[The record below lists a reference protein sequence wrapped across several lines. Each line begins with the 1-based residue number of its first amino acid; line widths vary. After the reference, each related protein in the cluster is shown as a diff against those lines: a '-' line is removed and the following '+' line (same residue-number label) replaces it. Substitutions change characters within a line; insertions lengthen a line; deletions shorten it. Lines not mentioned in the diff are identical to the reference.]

1 MSPVLLIVG
10 VVVGILALGAV
21 FFFVGRAV
29 GGGGEPEPV
38 AVPTEAPGVL
48 TPIPAPTQP
57 SVEPIPSQPAPAPG
71 NPSPIPSQP
80 SSEPIP
86 TTAAPQPAPEPA
98 PAPAPEPDPQPG
110 PASGQTV
117 DIGAGVTVAVPSGWE
132 AGQLDGGGVVFA
144 GEGGL
149 AGLYLISVDPGVTG
163 TDVASYWIF
172 EVVSEQIA
180 GLEVGQI
187 ESLPTE
193 GSPSVISAASVKY
206 TGTVVTQQGSI
217 PVSGGIVTAVRGDGL
232 SLLMDV
238 LAFPNADE
246 STEAAVRLIAESA
259 FGSF

>member
-29 GGGGEPEPV
+29 AGGGESEPV

-57 SVEPIPSQPAPAPG
+57 SVEPIPSQSAPAPAPG
-71 NPSPIPSQP
+71 TPSPIPSQP

-86 TTAAPQPAPEPA
+86 TTPAPQPAPEPA
-98 PAPAPEPDPQPG
+98 PEPAPQPG
-110 PASGQTV
+110 PASGETV

-144 GEGGL
+144 GTGGL

-193 GSPSVISAASVKY
+193 GSPSVISAAKVNY

-217 PVSGGIVTAVRGDGL
+217 PVSGGVFTAVRGDGI

-238 LAFPNADE
+238 LAFPNADQ
-246 STEAAVRLIAESA
+246 STEDAIKLIAETA